1 MIMRQSDILELIRN
15 GENSFVEFKRDDISP
30 VDLAREIVAFANYK
44 GGRVFIGVD
53 DDGAVSGIKRKKIE
67 EWVMNSVMDN
77 ITPQIIPY
85 YEEVQIEHHG
95 AVVVVGVDSGAA
107 KPYAVRKKGRLYY
120 YIRVGSE
127 SREADRE
134 QLRRLFQSSGDVHF
148 ESTPVTRVSW
158 EELDFRRIK
167 EYFEVIREHPYIPL
181 DQNRDEWEKI
191 LVNNEYMR
199 DTDLGHC
206 VASLAGAILFC
217 RNPSRFL
224 PQAGIIAAAFRDKEK
239 DYDAL
244 DRDRFNAP
252 VVKYGISP
260 RNQNVSEDGLI
271 ELGLHFVKKNASH
284 ERLGGGGRR
293 ERYWDYPKEVV
304 REVLVNAVAH
314 RDYTIMTDIELC
326 IYSDRFEV
334 ISPGCLPNTVSI
346 ESMKAGCRAPRN
358 HILMQTLRD
367 YKYVENL
374 GMGVQKKIIRG
385 MLEHNKTEP
394 EFIEEETRF
403 IVRLFK

>member
-1 MIMRQSDILELIRN
+1 MMRQAEVLEIIRN
-15 GENSFVEFKRDDISP
+15 GENSFIEFKRDDIKA
-30 VDLAREIVAFANYK
+30 VDLAKEIVAFANTK
-44 GGRVFIGVD
+44 GGRVLIGVD
-53 DDGAVSGIKRKKIE
+53 DDRTISGIKRKKIE
-67 EWVMNSVMDN
+67 EWFMNSIMDN
-77 ITPQIIPY
+77 VTPQIIPY
-85 YEEVQIEHHG
+85 YERVEVDDHG
-95 AVVVVGVDSGAA
+95 SIVVIGVDSGVA
-107 KPYAVRKKGRLYY
+107 KPYAVKKKGRVYY

-127 SREADRE
+127 SREADRG

-148 ESTPVTRVSW
+148 ESTPVTRISW

-181 DQNRDEWEKI
+181 DKERDKWERI

-199 DTDLGHC
+199 HTDPDHC
-206 VASLAGAILFC
+206 VSTLAGAILFC

-224 PQAGIIAAAFRDKEK
+224 PQAGITAASFRSNEK
-239 DYDAL
+239 DYDAV

-252 VVKYGISP
+252 VVKYGVSP
-260 RNQNVSEDGLI
+260 INRNVSEDGLI
-271 ELGLHFVKKNASH
+271 EQGLHFVKKNASH
-284 ERLGGGGRR
+284 ERLGDGGRR
-293 ERYWDYPKEVV
+293 ERYWDYPRDVV

-326 IYSDRFEV
+326 IYSDRLEV

-346 ESMKAGCRAPRN
+346 ESMRAGCRVPRN

-385 MLEHNKTEP
+385 MLEHNGTEP
-394 EFIEEETRF
+394 EFREEETRF
-403 IVRLFK
+403 VVRLIK